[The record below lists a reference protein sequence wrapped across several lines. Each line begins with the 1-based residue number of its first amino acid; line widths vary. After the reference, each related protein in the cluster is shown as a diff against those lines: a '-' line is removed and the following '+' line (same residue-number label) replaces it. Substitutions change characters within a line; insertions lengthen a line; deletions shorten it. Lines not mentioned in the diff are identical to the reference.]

1 MNVSETILEES
12 ATSSLTK
19 TQKEIVKLLQ
29 NKGVILSDEKRIL
42 IAQGNKLRNIAVP
55 TFVSLIDNGIILRRN
70 KSPFNYLLSSFG
82 KTVRV

>member
-12 ATSSLTK
+12 VTNSLTK

-29 NKGVILSDEKRIL
+29 NKGVILSDKKSIS

-70 KSPFNYLLSSFG
+70 KSPFNYLLSSLG
-82 KTVRV
+82 KMVRV